1 MQFKDIKEGYAVY
14 LFDKKDFKVTEHK
27 VLSVTYPH
35 FDMNIKMPNQ
45 MVIDMGLEGFDK
57 PFVVPDTA
65 SITYAGDLVIAINKE
80 DLTNEVNAMVE
91 QAKRHIS
98 MNAYMQKIID
108 SAPGI
113 LSDLSPAY
121 KERAQTEE
129 RFTKI
134 EKSVNDMK
142 GMLENFI
149 KEFKS

>member
-1 MQFKDIKEGYAVY
+1 
-14 LFDKKDFKVTEHK
+14 
-27 VLSVTYPH
+27 
-35 FDMNIKMPNQ
+35 
-45 MVIDMGLEGFDK
+45 
-57 PFVVPDTA
+57 
-65 SITYAGDLVIAINKE
+65 
-80 DLTNEVNAMVE
+80 
-91 QAKRHIS
+91 